1 MSEKTKSKGF
11 RIKLFIVIALVAVFA
26 AVSISWLV
34 FYNVEVKPFVKS
46 ADNHNLTA
54 SNSLDDMATYYD
66 GYDNDDN
73 PTWYHELEVPY
84 FLNFNC
90 EIMTSSMRHIS
101 PDAPAP
107 SYVYRSY
114 YIPHLF
120 KKDEYKLSVTNDSEL
135 TLYHNIV
142 VDEDME
148 FISGDK
154 EYYDEH
160 YDKLKLTFD
169 SMKETFG
176 KNAFK

>member
-1 MSEKTKSKGF
+1 MSEKTKSKSF
-11 RIKLFIVIALVAVFA
+11 KIKLFIVIALVAVFA

-73 PTWYHELEVPY
+73 PTWYYELEIPY
-84 FLNFNC
+84 FLNFDC
-90 EIMTSSMRHIS
+90 EIMTGSTVIVN
-101 PDAPAP
+101 APEPLFA
-107 SYVYRSY
+107 YRSY

-120 KKDEYKLSVTNDSEL
+120 KKDEYKLSIKDYAEPTVD
-135 TLYHNIV
+135 HNIT
-142 VDEDME
+142 VDENMI
-148 FISGDK
+148 FVSGDK

-176 KNAFK
+176 KDAFK